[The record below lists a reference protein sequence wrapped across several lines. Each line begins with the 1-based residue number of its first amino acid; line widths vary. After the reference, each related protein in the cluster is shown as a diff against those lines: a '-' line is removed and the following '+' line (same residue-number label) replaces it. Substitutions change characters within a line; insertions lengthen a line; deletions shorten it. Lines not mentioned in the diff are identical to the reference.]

1 MKIFSVLFILIGIAA
16 TISAQK
22 TAADNQEKELV
33 KVPLNNY
40 LQGHITGNPEFI
52 LKAFYKDARI
62 MAFRGDKI
70 SNLSVE
76 EFSGFF
82 KGKVA
87 DDESQRKR
95 KIESI
100 DISGNAA
107 IAKITLDYPTIKFTD
122 YMTLLKID
130 GEWKIV
136 NKSFYAE
143 PKQPKQK

>member
-1 MKIFSVLFILIGIAA
+1 MKIFSVILILIGIAT
-16 TISAQK
+16 TISGQK
-22 TAADNQEKELV
+22 TVTDNPEKEMV
-33 KVPLNNY
+33 KIPLNNY
-40 LQGHITGNPEFI
+40 LQAQATGNSELI

-76 EFSGFF
+76 EFAGFF

-87 DDESQRKR
+87 DDESERKR
-95 KIESI
+95 QIESI

-143 PKQPKQK
+143 PKSKV

>member
-1 MKIFSVLFILIGIAA
+1 MKMFSVLFLLIGIVT
-16 TISAQK
+16 TISGQK
-22 TAADNQEKELV
+22 SAADNQEKEPV

-40 LQGHITGNPEFI
+40 LKAHATGNSELI

-76 EFSGFF
+76 EFAGFF

-87 DDESQRKR
+87 DDEAQRER

-122 YMTLLKID
+122 YMSLLKID

-136 NKSFYAE
+136 SKTFYAE
-143 PKQPKQK
+143 PKPQK